1 MSNIFSQL
9 SEAAQ
14 QQRQEAQDSRSK
26 RKHDESQNEDA
37 IHPQNENEHKA
48 SNNRKNNVS
57 SQGELTSSHS
67 DVTPSVSKETNM
79 PVEIFD
85 ESLMMQIVKELSI
98 AKDNYSTTLRLTP
111 EEKKFSEDF
120 IHVDLRR
127 KDVEGNGVSKS
138 KLMRYA
144 FTYVLLRH
152 RKDFLNAL
160 VAALKEEKKIGLL
173 T

>member
-1 MSNIFSQL
+1 MSNLFSQL
-9 SEAAQ
+9 SQAAQ
-14 QQRQEAQDSRSK
+14 QQRQELQESRSNTQPIEPK
-26 RKHDESQNEDA
+26 MTSKPKSQPPIDA
-37 IHPQNENEHKA
+37 DQQTTQK
-48 SNNRKNNVS
+48 VS
-57 SQGELTSSHS
+57 SQREPTSSHS
-67 DVTPSVSKETNM
+67 DATKSKGDNANNLIEG
-79 PVEIFD
+79 FD
-85 ESLMMQIVKELSI
+85 DELMVQIVKELSI
-98 AKDNYSTTLRLTP
+98 AKDNYSTTLRISP

-144 FTYVLLRH
+144 FAYVMLKH

-160 VAALKEEKKIGLL
+160 VTALKEEKKIGLL

>member
-1 MSNIFSQL
+1 MSNLFTQL
-9 SEAAQ
+9 SQAAE
-14 QQRQEAQDSRSK
+14 QQRQEVHESRNK
-26 RKHDESQNEDA
+26 RKMADSQKETIAVKQDD
-37 IHPQNENEHKA
+37 HKEL
-48 SNNRKNNVS
+48 NNTEKNVS
-57 SQGELTSSHS
+57 SHSEPTSSPS
-67 DVTPSVSKETNM
+67 DATKSKENKTTEKAEVFDDNLM
-79 PVEIFD
+79 IEI
-85 ESLMMQIVKELSI
+85 IKELSI
-98 AKDNYSTTLRLTP
+98 AKDNYSTTLRISP

-144 FTYVLLRH
+144 FTYVMLKH

>member
-1 MSNIFSQL
+1 MSNLFTQL
-9 SEAAQ
+9 SQAAE
-14 QQRQEAQDSRSK
+14 QQRQEVHESRNK
-26 RKHDESQNEDA
+26 RKIADSQKETIAVKQDDNKEL
-37 IHPQNENEHKA
+37 
-48 SNNRKNNVS
+48 NNTEKKV
-57 SQGELTSSHS
+57 SSHS
-67 DVTPSVSKETNM
+67 EPTSSPSDVTKSKSDKATEQAGVFDDNLM
-79 PVEIFD
+79 IEI
-85 ESLMMQIVKELSI
+85 IKELSI
-98 AKDNYSTTLRLTP
+98 AKDNYSTTLRISP

-144 FTYVLLRH
+144 FTYVMLKH

>member
-1 MSNIFSQL
+1 MSNLFTQL
-9 SEAAQ
+9 SQVAE
-14 QQRQEAQDSRSK
+14 QQRQEVHESRNK
-26 RKHDESQNEDA
+26 RKIADSQKETVAVKQDD
-37 IHPQNENEHKA
+37 HKEL
-48 SNNRKNNVS
+48 NNTKNNVS
-57 SQGELTSSHS
+57 SHSEPTSSPS
-67 DVTPSVSKETNM
+67 DITKSKGDKSAEQAGVFDDNLM
-79 PVEIFD
+79 IEI
-85 ESLMMQIVKELSI
+85 IKELSI
-98 AKDNYSTTLRLTP
+98 AKDNYSTTLRISP

-144 FTYVLLRH
+144 FTYVMLKH

>member
-9 SEAAQ
+9 SQAAQ
-14 QQRQEAQDSRSK
+14 QQRQELQETRRKQKNDDSQSETATVGHGEK
-26 RKHDESQNEDA
+26 TELNKTET
-37 IHPQNENEHKA
+37 
-48 SNNRKNNVS
+48 NVS
-57 SQGELTSSHS
+57 SQHEPASSHS
-67 DVTPSVSKETNM
+67 DVTKSKTDSTTK
-79 PVEIFD
+79 IADTFD
-85 ESLMMQIVKELSI
+85 NELMIQIVKELST

-111 EEKKFSEDF
+111 EEKKFCEDF

-144 FTYVLLRH
+144 FTYVLLKH
-152 RKDFLNAL
+152 RKEFQNSL
-160 VAALKEEKKIGLL
+160 VAALKEEKKIGIL

>member
-1 MSNIFSQL
+1 MSNLFTQL
-9 SEAAQ
+9 SKAAE
-14 QQRQEAQDSRSK
+14 QQRQEVHESRNK
-26 RKHDESQNEDA
+26 RKIDNSQRDTVVVKQDDNNEL
-37 IHPQNENEHKA
+37 
-48 SNNRKNNVS
+48 NNTEKNVS
-57 SQGELTSSHS
+57 SHSEPTSSHN
-67 DVTPSVSKETNM
+67 DVTKSKSDKTIEQTEVFDDNLM
-79 PVEIFD
+79 IEI
-85 ESLMMQIVKELSI
+85 IKELSI
-98 AKDNYSTTLRLTP
+98 AKDNYSTTLRISP

-144 FTYVLLRH
+144 FTYVMLKH

>member
-9 SEAAQ
+9 TQAAQ
-14 QQRQEAQDSRSK
+14 QQRQEIEESRSK
-26 RKHDESQNEDA
+26 RKLDKSQGETTSA
-37 IHPQNENEHKA
+37 KPSENKE
-48 SNNRKNNVS
+48 SNNGNKNVS
-57 SQGELTSSHS
+57 SQSELVSSHD
-67 DVTPSVSKETNM
+67 DVTKSKSEKVVATT
-79 PVEIFD
+79 EAFD
-85 ESLMMQIVKELSI
+85 VDLMVQVIKELSV

-111 EEKKFSEDF
+111 EEKKFCEDF

-144 FTYVLLRH
+144 FIYVLLKH
-152 RKDFLNAL
+152 RKEFLNAL
-160 VAALKEEKKIGLL
+160 VAALREEKKIGLL

>member
-1 MSNIFSQL
+1 M
-9 SEAAQ
+9 
-14 QQRQEAQDSRSK
+14 
-26 RKHDESQNEDA
+26 
-37 IHPQNENEHKA
+37 
-48 SNNRKNNVS
+48 S

>member
-1 MSNIFSQL
+1 MSNLFTQL
-9 SEAAQ
+9 NQAAE
-14 QQRQEAQDSRSK
+14 QQRQEVHESRNKRKIDDSQRETVAIKQDDIKELHNTEKSVSSYSELASSRS
-26 RKHDESQNEDA
+26 DA
-37 IHPQNENEHKA
+37 TQSK
-48 SNNRKNNVS
+48 
-57 SQGELTSSHS
+57 S
-67 DVTPSVSKETNM
+67 DKSAEQAEV
-79 PVEIFD
+79 FD
-85 ESLMMQIVKELSI
+85 DNLMIQIIKELSI
-98 AKDNYSTTLRLTP
+98 AKDNYSTTLRISP

-144 FTYVLLRH
+144 FTYVMLKH

>member
-1 MSNIFSQL
+1 MSDLFTQL
-9 SEAAQ
+9 SQAAKQ
-14 QQRQEAQDSRSK
+14 QQQELQESRSK
-26 RKHDESQNEDA
+26 RETDDLQTETTPRSKIERRKQEIVS
-37 IHPQNENEHKA
+37 PENK
-48 SNNRKNNVS
+48 VS
-57 SQGELTSSHS
+57 SQREPASSHS
-67 DVTPSVSKETNM
+67 DVTKSKSEGTINQ
-79 PVEIFD
+79 VENFD
-85 ESLMMQIVKELSI
+85 DELMIQIVKELSI
-98 AKDNYSTTLRLTP
+98 AKDNYSTTLRISP

-144 FTYVLLRH
+144 FTYVMLKH
-152 RKDFLNAL
+152 RKEFLNAL